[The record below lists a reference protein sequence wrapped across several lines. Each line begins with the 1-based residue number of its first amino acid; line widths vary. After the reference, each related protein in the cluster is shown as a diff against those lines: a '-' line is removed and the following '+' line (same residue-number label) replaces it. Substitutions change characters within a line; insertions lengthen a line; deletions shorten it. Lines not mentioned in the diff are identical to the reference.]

1 MIAESTRIIDI
12 RQPNRVK
19 AVTKLANGDLS
30 VEQQSGNKFV
40 VSKDDD
46 LFQAFVIYSVLAEL

>member
-1 MIAESTRIIDI
+1 MIAASTRIIDI
-12 RQPNRVK
+12 RQPNLVK

>member
-1 MIAESTRIIDI
+1 MIAASTRIIDI